1 MKLSPNARILA
12 VTLVAYIICDV
23 LLTPAG
29 LETRQL
35 NGITTLG
42 VATLVLIFIGLALIA
57 ASLVFLFRNSRLSS
71 ILATLGLLLYF
82 PAFLADRTGYFATQ
96 GPPDAITVVE
106 FVQVVIAVIGLGFA
120 WRIYREQPPNT

>member
-42 VATLVLIFIGLALIA
+42 VATLVLIFIGLAMIA
-57 ASLVFLFRNSRLSS
+57 VSLVFLFRNSRLSS

-82 PAFLADRTGYFATQ
+82 PAFLADRTGYFAAQ
-96 GPPDAITVVE
+96 VPPDAITVVE
-106 FVQVVIAVIGLGFA
+106 FVQVVIAVIGLVFA
-120 WRIYREQPPNT
+120 WRINRERPPNA